1 MSLPLETLTTEQ
13 KLGIRA
19 TLGLGTADSPA
30 FAGATIGSGTFA
42 VNGVSFGRGGGAVA
56 TNTAVGAGCL
66 AVNSTGLECVA
77 VGSTSLAANT
87 TGSRNVALGTA
98 SLNKTTSGN
107 DNCAGGVFAL
117 FNNVAGN
124 ENVAFGNRALI
135 ASTGATNTAIGHQ
148 SLTEINTGNLNFGA
162 GWRAG
167 RFIAD
172 GATANTASTS
182 SCFIGANTRAL
193 AISQSNQIVIGH
205 DAIGAGSNSATL
217 GNDSVTLTSLKGNV
231 VVHRTS
237 DLTNF
242 ERIGMRW
249 DVLDA
254 KIGTSRGGTGGS
266 RDLALETGGTER
278 ARILGTNGNLGLGT
292 QSPTQRLDVVGSIK
306 ASQPIFFPNFTVAA
320 LQALTASAYTGA
332 VAYCNDEAGGPT
344 LVFCDGTNWR
354 RVQDRA
360 IISIPA

>member
-19 TLGLGTADSPA
+19 TLGLGIADTPTFRGLA
-30 FAGATIGSGTFA
+30 LARVAGPSTVTWELTSAGQITCIFVGSGI
-42 VNGVSFGRGGGAVA
+42 
-56 TNTAVGAGCL
+56 
-66 AVNSTGLECVA
+66 GLI
-77 VGSTSLAANT
+77 N
-87 TGSRNVALGTA
+87 TGSRTGTFFNETRNTSTDNASAASVVTTLGTGDA
-98 SLNKTTSGN
+98 YTRYTIPTQSWTAGIDNSDGDKYKVGVGTTVNLETWFEIAVTGESRFFGSADVQRTA
-107 DNCAGGVFAL
+107 DN
-117 FNNVAGN
+117 
-124 ENVAFGNRALI
+124 
-135 ASTGATNTAIGHQ
+135 
-148 SLTEINTGNLNFGA
+148 
-162 GWRAG
+162 
-167 RFIAD
+167 
-172 GATANTASTS
+172 
-182 SCFIGANTRAL
+182 
-193 AISQSNQIVIGH
+193 
-205 DAIGAGSNSATL
+205 
-217 GNDSVTLTSLKGNV
+217 
-231 VVHRTS
+231 
-237 DLTNF
+237 TNF
-242 ERIGMRW
+242 ERVGMRW

-254 KIGTSRGGTGGS
+254 KIGTRRGGTGGS